1 MNYGPLLKIKPATA
15 VEICASFDLKKEAQ
29 SLLRD
34 GIGPREFY
42 EALMANQQYI
52 AGIDFI
58 AHALPAREAV
68 WWGCLC
74 LQHACGDSLSP
85 QDKAAAKAAVQ
96 WILEPT
102 EENRA
107 ATKMPAE
114 AAGPASPTGAL
125 ARAANQTGGNLAP
138 PKAPPMPPS
147 PSAPGKA
154 VAHAVKLAS
163 IKGDPVKIAD
173 THRLFL
179 ELGIGMAEGRFEWPE
194 IRNRAPGRR

>member
-1 MNYGPLLKIKPATA
+1 
-15 VEICASFDLKKEAQ
+15 
-29 SLLRD
+29 
-34 GIGPREFY
+34 
-42 EALMANQQYI
+42 
-52 AGIDFI
+52 
-58 AHALPAREAV
+58 
-68 WWGCLC
+68 LC

-138 PKAPPMPPS
+138 PAPPMPPS
-147 PSAPGKA
+147 PLRRERLLPTQSSSLP
-154 VAHAVKLAS
+154 S
-163 IKGDPVKIAD
+163 RNDPVKIAD
-173 THRLFL
+173 THRLPRK
-179 ELGIGMAEGRFEWPE
+179 LGSAWPG
-194 IRNRAPGRR
+194 PF